1 MCYNV
6 AMRLRKHIVLRID
19 EKSLTAVQRIAKQE
33 DESVARI
40 IRRAIVAF
48 VDQRKKRK

>member
-1 MCYNV
+1 MT
-6 AMRLRKHIVLRID
+6 MRLRKHIVLRID
-19 EKSLTAVQRIAKQE
+19 EENLKAVQRIAKKE

-48 VDQRKKRK
+48 VNEHKRRK